1 MATIWLDGEW
11 HDRDSAKIS
20 VFDHGLLY
28 GDGVFEGIRVYAG
41 RVFRLEEH
49 VDRLYDCARAVDL
62 TVPMPKAEFT
72 RIVEETVRRSGLQEA
87 YIRPIITRGI
97 GDLGIDPRKCARPT
111 VIVIVDEI
119 KIWPP
124 ERYEQG
130 LKVVTSGTP
139 IPHREALSP
148 RVKSLNYLCH
158 AMAKLEA
165 NNAGA
170 DEAIM
175 LDASGH
181 VAEGTGQN
189 IFVVKK
195 GVLRTPPLSAGILAG
210 VTRQAVIELAAQAG
224 LAVREELLNRF
235 DIYTA
240 DEAFL
245 TGTASEIAPIREYDG
260 RPIGAGKTGPIT
272 RDLMARFHRLV
283 RLGGDLRAQ
292 NPAARAATPEPLV
305 RRS

>member
-1 MATIWLDGEW
+1 MATIWIDGEW
-11 HDRDSAKIS
+11 HDKDSARVS

-41 RVFRLEEH
+41 KVFKLAEH
-49 VDRLYDCARAVDL
+49 LDRLYDCAHAVML
-62 TVPMPKAEFT
+62 QIPIPREEFG
-72 RIVEETVRRSGLQEA
+72 RVIEEAVKRSGMSDA
-87 YIRPIITRGI
+87 YIRPIVTRGR
-97 GDLGIDPRKCARPT
+97 GDLGIDPRNCGRPT
-111 VIVIVDEI
+111 VIVIVDAI
-119 KIWPP
+119 NIWPA

-130 LKVVTSGTP
+130 LRVVTAGTP

-165 NNAGA
+165 NEAGA
-170 DEAIM
+170 DEALM
-175 LDASGH
+175 LDAAGH

-189 IFVVKK
+189 IFVVKR

-210 VTRQAVIELAAQAG
+210 ITRSVVMELARQAGHTVLEDM
-224 LAVREELLNRF
+224 LNRF

-245 TGTASEIAPIREYDG
+245 TGSASEIAPIRSYDG
-260 RPIGAGKTGPIT
+260 RTIGGGKAGPIT
-272 RDLMARFHRLV
+272 RDLMVRFKAYAR
-283 RLGGDLRAQ
+283 G
-292 NPAARAATPEPLV
+292 
-305 RRS
+305 S